1 MTISFSNHQKTTF
14 YTEQGKTVT
23 PVLKAYNQIVH
34 AIFFHT
40 LQGIVSGYGANLEQ
54 FWWNIQN
61 SFES

>member
-23 PVLKAYNQIVH
+23 PGLKAYNQIFH

>member
-23 PVLKAYNQIVH
+23 PALKAYNQIFH

>member
-1 MTISFSNHQKTTF
+1 MTISFSYHQKTTF

-23 PVLKAYNQIVH
+23 SVLKAYNQIF
-34 AIFFHT
+34 FFHT
-40 LQGIVSGYGANLEQ
+40 LQGVVSGYGANLEQ

>member
-23 PVLKAYNQIVH
+23 PVLKAYNQIFH

-40 LQGIVSGYGANLEQ
+40 LQGIVSGYGGNLEQ

>member
-1 MTISFSNHQKTTF
+1 MTISFSHHQKTIS

-23 PVLKAYNQIVH
+23 PVLKAYNQIFH

-40 LQGIVSGYGANLEQ
+40 LQGVVSGYGANLEQ

>member
-23 PVLKAYNQIVH
+23 PVLKAYNQIFH
-34 AIFFHT
+34 TIFFHT